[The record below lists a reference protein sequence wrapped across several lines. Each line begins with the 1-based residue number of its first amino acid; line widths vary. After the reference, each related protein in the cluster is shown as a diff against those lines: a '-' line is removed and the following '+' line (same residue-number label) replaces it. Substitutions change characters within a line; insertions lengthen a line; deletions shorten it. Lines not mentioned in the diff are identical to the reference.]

1 MIEKQGQTYR
11 YVLKIPYQAFELNIV
26 EFIQSD
32 LPHPFVFITDL
43 PMTRRNCIQLVEDGR
58 RRWQIENEGFNEQKN
73 HGLGLNHMFSE
84 NYTAMKNHYFL
95 IQIGHMIAQL
105 L

>member
-1 MIEKQGQTYR
+1 
-11 YVLKIPYQAFELNIV
+11 
-26 EFIQSD
+26 
-32 LPHPFVFITDL
+32 
-43 PMTRRNCIQLVEDGR
+43 VEDGR

-105 L
+105 LELGIRRLRELSKMATSLIFAEVKEAFRTMILTDEDAAHVHLQTQYRLRC